1 MIARP
6 EVWVLELAARFWA
19 EVGHEPGFPRDLRDA
34 TWNFPDLHVKE
45 ILNLSAATVAQEF
58 ARHNVPCAPLAEDRQ
73 FYGCFGARRGVG
85 VILVDPTLPADELR
99 FTFAH
104 ELAHFLRDC
113 REARRRAVARF
124 GTGILDVLDG
134 NRPATPMERLAGA
147 LRGVTIGSHT
157 HFLERDRWGRVV
169 DEATWEAEEAADRLA
184 FELLAPFNAV
194 DPEAAPS
201 RAALVSRLI
210 SVFGLPTVP
219 AEKYAILLRR

>member
-19 EVGHEPGFPRDLRDA
+19 EVGHEPGFPRDLREV
-34 TWNFPDLHVKE
+34 TWNFPDLHIKE
-45 ILNLSAATVAQEF
+45 IPNLSAAAVAQEF
-58 ARHNVPCAPLAEDRQ
+58 ARHNVPCAPLAEDRR
-73 FYGCFGARRGVG
+73 FYGCFGAHRGSG
-85 VILVDPTLPADELR
+85 VILIDPTVSANELR

-104 ELAHFLRDC
+104 ELAHFLRDY
-113 REARRRAVARF
+113 REVRRRAVARF
-124 GTGILDVLDG
+124 GAGILEVLDG
-134 NRPATPMERLAGA
+134 SRAATPIERLAGA

-194 DPEAAPS
+194 DPEATPS
-201 RAALVSRLI
+201 RAVLVSRLT
-210 SVFGLPTVP
+210 SVFGLPAVP